1 MIDIV
6 SGGQAGDEG
15 KGKISAYLSY
25 KGNYSY
31 CVRIGGPNA
40 GHTVLHQGKKYT
52 LKNIPSGFLNPKTK
66 LVLGAGAY
74 TKTDWLLKE
83 VELTGA
89 RGRRVIDPVAVGVG
103 EWAK

>member
-31 CVRIGGPNA
+31 CVRIGGPNS
-40 GHTVLHQGKKYT
+40 L
-52 LKNIPSGFLNPKTK
+52 
-66 LVLGAGAY
+66 
-74 TKTDWLLKE
+74 
-83 VELTGA
+83 
-89 RGRRVIDPVAVGVG
+89 
-103 EWAK
+103 